1 MAKGLSIEQEKAAKM
16 IASGITEK
24 LIADKLKIK
33 LAVLKTWTQNL
44 NFKLKVMQSFEII
57 IDLERTVRFD
67 RVNKFLKPIYS
78 EIRTKLRSKEGLKN
92 VSLKDLLRMMSA
104 LQAELRADSN
114 FDKRYIRAAEKDGG
128 LIDNFEDDE
137 DDEISLDEVRKSYK
151 QHREDSSGKNKIVSI
166 SR

>member
-24 LIADKLKIK
+24 LIADKLEIK

-44 NFKLKVMQSFEII
+44 NFKLKVMQSFETI
-57 IDLERTVRFD
+57 IDLERTARFD

-114 FDKRYIRAAEKDGG
+114 FDRRYIRAAEKDGG
-128 LIDNFEDDE
+128 LVDNFEDDE